1 MQAHRIDAL
10 KIVPNHLQA
19 LLHAADP
26 ARVLPAHRL
35 VLGGEAT
42 PWPLLEQIIALNP
55 TCRVLNHYRPTEA
68 TVGVLTQEADAALQ
82 AAET

>member
-10 KIVPNHLQA
+10 KIVPSHLQA

-42 PWPLLEQIIALNP
+42 CWPLLEQIKTLSSV
-55 TCRVLNHYRPTEA
+55 CRVLNHYGPTEA
-68 TVGVLTQEADAALQ
+68 TVR
-82 AAET
+82 